1 MKGKPRRL
9 QPAAAHRTPHVSR
22 SDGRSFHLFL
32 EESNV
37 SRPFGGTEQE
47 VVALFRYDLDPA
59 GEKSESTLVRIQ
71 PAGGS
76 DDAVLEQLKQSADRL
91 AAILEEG
98 QRLQRIYSWRIE
110 CSPDRSAVGSKT
122 MPS

>member
-1 MKGKPRRL
+1 M
-9 QPAAAHRTPHVSR
+9 
-22 SDGRSFHLFL
+22 FL

-76 DDAVLEQLKQSADRL
+76 GDAVLEQLKQSADRL

-98 QRLQRIYSWRIE
+98 QRLQRIYIWRIE
-110 CSPDRSAVGSKT
+110 CSPDRRAVGGKT
-122 MPS
+122 MLS

>member
-1 MKGKPRRL
+1 M
-9 QPAAAHRTPHVSR
+9 
-22 SDGRSFHLFL
+22 FL
-32 EESNV
+32 EESCV

-76 DDAVLEQLKQSADRL
+76 SDAVLEQLQQSADRL

-110 CSPDRSAVGSKT
+110 CSPDRSSASGKT
-122 MPS
+122 MLS

>member
-9 QPAAAHRTPHVSR
+9 HPATQRTPHVSR

-47 VVALFRYDLDPA
+47 VVALFRYDSDPA
-59 GEKSESTLVRIQ
+59 GEKSESTMVRIQ
-71 PAGGS
+71 PAGASS
-76 DDAVLEQLKQSADRL
+76 DSVLGQLQQSADRL
-91 AAILEEG
+91 AAILQDG
-98 QRLQRIYSWRIE
+98 QRLQRIYIWKVE
-110 CSPDRSAVGSKT
+110 
-122 MPS
+122 